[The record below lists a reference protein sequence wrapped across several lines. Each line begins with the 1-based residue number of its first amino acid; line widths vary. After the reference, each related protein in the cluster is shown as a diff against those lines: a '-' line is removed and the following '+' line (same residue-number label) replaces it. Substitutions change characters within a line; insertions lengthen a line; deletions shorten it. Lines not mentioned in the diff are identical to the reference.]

1 MSLKSHLPLGLAIK
15 WDDPE
20 NARVASL
27 GADLVVKAAAE
38 ANIAEVRR
46 SFMVRRR
53 SVTVRG
59 STTGVPPSDLGLKR
73 ATSPESKRF

>member
-53 SVTVRG
+53 
-59 STTGVPPSDLGLKR
+59 
-73 ATSPESKRF
+73 